1 MLSIGGTGA
10 RAVELVEQQTKDELD
25 HVSAVERGEV
35 TTDVGGDNI
44 VKRGTMKNELVFDT
58 KANWEEGWKW
68 SQVQGAEGWW
78 QILIQGVWVDG
89 SKVLQNQAAVID
101 VRFLPPTFSTIPFEK
116 KPRITEHPYR
126 RLTALLSSLLP
137 LQPKLSTPPSPAHAL
152 FPLHTRIS
160 TCFPVLTRPS
170 CIWNLP
176 GGISRFHRAGAVP
189 TGPGFR
195 EVSSA
200 WEG

>member
-25 HVSAVERGEV
+25 HLSAVERGEV
-35 TTDVGGDNI
+35 TTDVGGDDI
-44 VKRGTMKNELVFDT
+44 VKRSTTKNELVSET

-101 VRFLPPTFSTIPFEK
+101 VCFLPPTFSTIFSRK
-116 KPRITEHPYR
+116 KPRMTEHPYH
-126 RLTALLSSLLP
+126 RLTVLSSSLLP

-160 TCFPVLTRPS
+160 ICFPVLTRPS
-170 CIWNLP
+170 CIWNSP
-176 GGISRFHRAGAVP
+176 GGLSRFHKAGAVQ
-189 TGPGFR
+189 TGQGSR
-195 EVSSA
+195 EASLA